1 MTSKKS
7 SANPFL
13 YTFKSSLKK
22 CFFIPLIYSVIVSV
36 YFSLRG
42 FYEVYQNYINQ
53 MDPNNINASAAGA
66 ESYLKGFTYV
76 ISRGAL
82 SDGVYFAYLSLM
94 LIAALLAVMIFK
106 FICSKKSVN
115 VYYSLPITRS
125 SLFTAKYLA
134 GAVMLI
140 AASLI
145 PYLVAF
151 AGNIWLFG
159 FTKELI
165 LAVIYCSLSSFVS
178 AMLIFTLTAFILNFV
193 GSVVEGMVY
202 TVSIAAIIT
211 AFSKFVET
219 LFNNFVYGSPYLF
232 TYWVTG
238 DDSGYHRASAFNS
251 FPFGNPFTFSVNGKS
266 YLMHLS
272 TEEWVAPD
280 FLPVIFWA
288 VICAVLYAAAV
299 VSFRRRKAEKAGFLG
314 MCLPL
319 TQIAVVSLSLVIY
332 TLVFEILDYEGFTN
346 NQKSVIAVFSV
357 LLLAVVWIVIHAC
370 VLRSAKKILKK
381 SWMLGIEAAVLAAVC
396 VLFASPLSAGFTSV
410 PDADDIESVA
420 VTTGV
425 GDVYAAPFTN
435 SVRDSFYYEGS
446 EMTEEAYFTD
456 LMFFGSSDS
465 LIAGFDS
472 KEDIELVRQVNE
484 EINETGGYKEPY
496 GVTDINEKCYDSNI
510 VIEYTLK
517 NKSRVVR
524 CYNAVKYST
533 ASKLVKLTQSENYKD
548 AVIEKLDPANNGEI
562 YTSGY
567 AVALVSPKLD
577 RMSVLNKIDLY
588 EMMNEVVTDIKADR
602 MPICRNT
609 TETPVGFI
617 MFAVTDREYAYSE
630 VTEDFGL
637 EGATISV
644 EAVSSKVFEDRG
656 SALWLHDFWV
666 MSIPVYPSM
675 SNTVAYLENEGLSEY
690 FKSEKQIVK
699 AELFSD
705 KVEDALFYGM
715 KSSLEF
721 SGCHFGVNVERDVPE
736 LTADKVVTDPE
747 TVEMISDKTLL
758 TGVRTENGYF
768 VRLTFDDGSCTMGY
782 IPESLFSDVNI
793 K

>member
-22 CFFIPLIYSVIVSV
+22 CFFVPLIYTVVVSL
-36 YFSLRG
+36 YFSLKG
-42 FYEVYQNYINQ
+42 FYEVYLHYINEK
-53 MDPNNINASAAGA
+53 DPNNIYSSVAGA
-66 ESYLKGFTYV
+66 ESYLKNFKYV
-76 ISRGAL
+76 IGRGAL
-82 SDGVYFAYLSLM
+82 SDGLYFAYLSLM
-94 LIAALLAVMIFK
+94 LIATLLAVMIFK
-106 FICSKKSVN
+106 FVCSKKSVN
-115 VYYSLPITRS
+115 VYYSLPISRS
-125 SLFTAKYLA
+125 SLFSAKYIA
-134 GAVMLI
+134 GAVMI
-140 AASLI
+140 MSASFI

-159 FTKELI
+159 FTEELL
-165 LAVIYCSLSSFVS
+165 LAIIYRSLSSFVS

-193 GSVVEGMVY
+193 GSVVEGVVY
-202 TVSIAAIIT
+202 TVSVAAIIN

-232 TYWVTG
+232 TYWITG
-238 DDSGYHRASAFNS
+238 DDSGYHRAAAFNN
-251 FPFGNPFTFSVNGKS
+251 FPFGNPFTFSINGKS

-272 TEEWVAPD
+272 SEEWVAPD

-299 VSFRRRKAEKAGFLG
+299 VAFRRRKAEKAGFLG
-314 MCLPL
+314 TCLPL
-319 TQIAVVSLSLVIY
+319 TQVAVVSMSLVIY
-332 TLVFEILDYEGFTN
+332 TLVFEILGYEGFTN
-346 NQKSVIAVFSV
+346 HEKSIIVLFSV
-357 LLLAVVWIVIHAC
+357 LLLVVVWVVIHLC
-370 VLRSAKKILKK
+370 VLRSVKKTAKK
-381 SWMLGIEAAVLAAVC
+381 SWMLGIEAAALAAVC
-396 VLFASPLSAGFTSV
+396 IVFASPLSAGFTSV

-425 GDVYAAPFTN
+425 GDVYAAPFTT
-435 SVRDSFYYEGS
+435 SVRDSFYYERS
-446 EMTEEAYFTD
+446 EMTAEAYFTD
-456 LMFFGSSDS
+456 LMFFDGSNSV
-465 LIAGFDS
+465 IAGFDS
-472 KEDIELVRQVNE
+472 KEDIELVRQVNK
-484 EINETGGYKEPY
+484 EINEIGGYTEPE

-577 RMSVLNKIDLY
+577 RMSVLSKIDLY
-588 EMMNEVVTDIKADR
+588 ELMNEVVTDIKADR
-602 MPICRNT
+602 MPIYRNT
-609 TETPVGFI
+609 TEAPVGFI
-617 MFAVTDREYAYSE
+617 MFALTDREYAYSE
-630 VTEDFGL
+630 VSEDYGL
-637 EGATISV
+637 ENVTVTV
-644 EAVSSKVFEDRG
+644 EAVSSLVFEDRG
-656 SALWLHDFWV
+656 SALWLHDYWV
-666 MSIPVYPSM
+666 MSIPIYPSM
-675 SNTVAYLENEGLSEY
+675 SSTVAYIENEGLSEY

-705 KVEDALFYGM
+705 KIEDTLFYGS

-721 SGCHFGVNVERDVPE
+721 SGCHFGVNVERDVPK
-736 LTADKVVTDPE
+736 LIADIVISDSE
-747 TVEMISDKTLL
+747 TVKLISDKTLL

-782 IPESLFSDVNI
+782 IPESLLEGVNI

>member
-13 YTFKSSLKK
+13 YTFKSALKK
-22 CFFIPLIYSVIVSV
+22 CFFIPLIYSVVVSL

-42 FYEVYQNYINQ
+42 FYEVYQHYINQ
-53 MDPNNINASAAGA
+53 SVEEA
-66 ESYLKGFTYV
+66 ENYLKSFTYV
-76 ISRGAL
+76 ISRSAL

-94 LIAALLAVMIFK
+94 LIAALLAVMIFR

-134 GAVMLI
+134 GAVMI
-140 AASLI
+140 MAAALI

-159 FTKELI
+159 FTDELL
-165 LAVIYCSLSSFVS
+165 LAIVYRTLSSFVS
-178 AMLIFTLTAFILNFV
+178 AMLIFTLTAFILDFV
-193 GSVVEGMVY
+193 GSVVEGVVY
-202 TVSIAAIIT
+202 TVSVAAIIT
-211 AFSKFVET
+211 AFPKFVET

-232 TYWVTG
+232 AYWVTG
-238 DDSGYHRASAFNS
+238 DDSGYHGAAAFNN
-251 FPFGNPFTFSVNGKS
+251 FPFGNPFTFSINGKS

-272 TEEWVAPD
+272 SEEWVAPD

-288 VICAVLYAAAV
+288 VVCAALYAAAV
-299 VSFRRRKAEKAGFLG
+299 VAFKRRKAEKAGFLG

-319 TQIAVVSLSLVIY
+319 TQIAVVSMTLVIY
-332 TLVFEILDYEGFTN
+332 TLVFEILGYEGFTSN
-346 NQKSVIAVFSV
+346 EKSIIVVFSV
-357 LLLAVVWIVIHAC
+357 LLLAVVWIVIHLC
-370 VLRSAKKILKK
+370 ILRSVKKTAKK
-381 SWMLGIEAAVLAAVC
+381 SWMLGVEAAALAAVC
-396 VLFASPLSAGFTSV
+396 IIFASPLSAGFTSV

-446 EMTEEAYFTD
+446 EMTAEAYFTD

-465 LIAGFDS
+465 VIAGFDS

-484 EINETGGYKEPY
+484 EINDMGGYEEPY
-496 GVTDINEKCYDSNI
+496 GVTDINDKCYDSNI

-533 ASKLVKLTQSENYKD
+533 VSKLVKLTQTENYKN

-562 YTSGY
+562 YTAGY
-567 AVALVSPKLD
+567 AVALASPKLD
-577 RMSVLNKIDLY
+577 RMSVLSKIDLN
-588 EMMNEVVTDIKADR
+588 EMMNEVVADIKADR
-602 MPICRNT
+602 MPICQNT
-609 TETPVGFI
+609 TEAPVGFI

-630 VTEDFGL
+630 VSEDYAL
-637 EGATISV
+637 ESATISV
-644 EAVSSKVFEDRG
+644 EAVSSQIFKDRG
-656 SALWLHDFWV
+656 SAIWLHDFWV

-675 SNTVAYLENEGLSEY
+675 SNTVAYFENEGLSQY

-705 KVEDALFYGM
+705 MVEDTLFYGS

-721 SGCHFGVNVERDVPE
+721 SGCHFGVDVERDVPE
-736 LTADKVVTDPE
+736 LTADAVITDSE
-747 TVEMISDKTLL
+747 TVKLISDKTLL
-758 TGVRTENGYF
+758 TGIRTENGYF

-782 IPESLFSDVNI
+782 IPESLLEGVNI